1 MVRRNLIGQFYVLFF
16 LDLRGFESDGVLSS
30 KILIVTF
37 FKLIIMSELSELIRI
52 NKNIENQNKEIIRL
66 LKIIAGESTFVDK
79 SGYVYPEFFDEE
91 EEEEDISQNFTS
103 LLDNEIDVGEV
114 YFVDGDIYRLSV
126 ENNEKVIENLMGGEE
141 STNFSIAEIISDES
155 IKRNQSLDDC
165 TVILTDSSKGNLPK
179 TLELCHQ
186 QDAKKVFIPWDQ
198 MLELVGAPDTLQRL
212 LKLNFYRKPEELIEK
227 LFKAE

>member
-1 MVRRNLIGQFYVLFF
+1 
-16 LDLRGFESDGVLSS
+16 
-30 KILIVTF
+30 
-37 FKLIIMSELSELIRI
+37 MSELSELIRI

-91 EEEEDISQNFTS
+91 DDEEEDVSQNFTS

-114 YFVDGDIYRLSV
+114 YFIDGDIYRLFIQ
-126 ENNEKVIENLMGGEE
+126 NNEKVIENLMGGDE
-141 STNFSIAEIISDES
+141 STNFNIAEIISDES
-155 IKRNQSLDDC
+155 VSRNESLDDS

-198 MLELVGAPDTLQRL
+198 MLELVGAPDTLQRV

-227 LFKAE
+227 LFKSE